1 MLELKRGFVL
11 DFGVSRNMTHPQKL
25 NKNVPGSLGA
35 GIEKEFRS
43 SVPQGDHL
51 GGHRFEG
58 QTKESGQPEVGNF
71 YTALQNKNKNFS
83 LMGSNSGK

>member
-11 DFGVSRNMTHPQKL
+11 DFGISRNMTHPQKL

-51 GGHRFEG
+51 GGHRLEG
-58 QTKESGQPEVGNF
+58 QTKESG
-71 YTALQNKNKNFS
+71 
-83 LMGSNSGK
+83 

>member
-1 MLELKRGFVL
+1 MKKGLVKMLTINKVHRYVRTERGFFL

-25 NKNVPGSLGA
+25 NRHVPGSLSA

-51 GGHRFEG
+51 GGHRLEG
-58 QTKESGQPEVGNF
+58 QTK
-71 YTALQNKNKNFS
+71 
-83 LMGSNSGK
+83 